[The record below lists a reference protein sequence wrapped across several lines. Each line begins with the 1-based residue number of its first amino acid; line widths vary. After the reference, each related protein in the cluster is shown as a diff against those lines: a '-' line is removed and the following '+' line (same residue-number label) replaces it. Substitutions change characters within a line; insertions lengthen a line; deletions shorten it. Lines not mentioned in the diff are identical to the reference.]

1 MTFFPVKAFQFWLT
15 INLPFG
21 HEIFHYNI
29 WTRSFQPFWLLLD
42 PSRRTGQTCIYV
54 FCWYQVMRGS
64 KNCLSLTL
72 LGTSYSSRPWTRIRV
87 TSGSTRKDEQS
98 FQNRRLRYTN
108 SKSNI
113 TRRTKKMLLT
123 NFKLFSSLL
132 HFFLSR
138 NKKCESTEIIL

>member
-29 WTRSFQPFWLLLD
+29 WPRSFQPFWLLLD
-42 PSRRTGQTCIYV
+42 PSRRTGQTYIHV

-87 TSGSTRKDEQS
+87 TSGSTRKDVQS
-98 FQNRRLRYTN
+98 FQNRRLTN

-113 TRRTKKMLLT
+113 TRRTKGKCCWI
-123 NFKLFSSLL
+123 NFKLFSSLFY
-132 HFFLSR
+132 FFLSI
-138 NKKCESTEIIL
+138 NNTNVS